1 MLSYRRAT
9 LDKVLEKLRGL
20 LPEGA
25 VNGQTGGHTMP
36 ALPRGIITA
45 VTLGGGL
52 LLLAAGCSRQGPS
65 PGLELQHEDYARARS
80 GFKTKL
86 VRSGPA
92 PQKGEAL
99 HAPPGA
105 QQVTVRSG
113 DLQLTAWVGPV
124 PAGGGKSPAVL
135 FLHGGFALGQDDW
148 EQTRPYRDAGFIV
161 MALALRGENGQPGS
175 YSMFYDEVDDSL
187 AAADHLASLP
197 YVDTGHLYVAGHS
210 VGGTLTL
217 LAALASPRFQGAAS
231 FSGSSDQ
238 IAWSRGQMDL
248 VPFDPKDV
256 LEFRMR
262 SPIAYAT
269 GFRCPVRIY
278 YGSQESLFAGM
289 SQETAKL
296 AKGANLD
303 VEAVSVPGDHF
314 SSVPAAMQKSIEFF
328 KQKR

>member
-1 MLSYRRAT
+1 
-9 LDKVLEKLRGL
+9 
-20 LPEGA
+20 
-25 VNGQTGGHTMP
+25 MP
-36 ALPRGIITA
+36 ALPRGITA
-45 VTLGGGL
+45 LFPLGAGL
-52 LLLAAGCSRQGPS
+52 LLLAAGCGRQGPS
-65 PGLELQHEDYARARS
+65 PGLELQHEDYAKARS
-80 GFKTKL
+80 SFKTKL

-92 PQKGEAL
+92 PQKGEPL

-113 DLQLTAWVGPV
+113 DLRLTAWVGPV
-124 PAGGGKSPAVL
+124 PAGDGKKPAVL

-148 EQTRPYRDAGFIV
+148 EQARPYRDAGFVV
-161 MALALRGENGQPGS
+161 MELALRGENGQPGA
-175 YSMFYDEVDDSL
+175 YAMFYDEVDDVL
-187 AAADHLASLP
+187 AAADYLAAQP

-217 LAALASPRFQGAAS
+217 LAALASPRFQAAAS
-231 FSGSSDQ
+231 FSGSPDQ
-238 IAWSRGQMDL
+238 IAFARGQSEL

-256 LEFRMR
+256 VEFRMR

-278 YGSQESLFAGM
+278 YGSQESLFAGP